1 MLVFVSC
8 KHKKHTQTKNSVSNN
23 NNIAPSKIAI
33 VEEKLGVNKQNIEKS
48 KLYSFIADWYG
59 TPYKYGGCDKNGT
72 DCSCFTNI
80 LFRNVYNKNTER
92 SSGDIYKTCDKIK
105 KSNLQEG
112 DLVFF
117 VTNGKSVSH
126 VGIYIKDEKFVHAST
141 SKGVMISSLE
151 DAYFKKTYYGS
162 GRLN

>member
-1 MLVFVSC
+1 MLVIVSC
-8 KHKKHTQTKNSVSNN
+8 KHKKQTQITKTKPTEVKISS
-23 NNIAPSKIAI
+23 SKIAI
-33 VEEKLGVNKQNIEKS
+33 VEEKLGINKHKVEEN

-80 LFRNVYNKNTER
+80 LFRKVYNKNTER
-92 SSGDIYKTCDKIK
+92 SSGDIYKSCDKIK
-105 KSNLQEG
+105 RSNLQEG

-126 VGIYIKDEKFVHAST
+126 VGVYIKDEKFVHAST
-141 SKGVMISSLE
+141 SKGVMISSLD